1 MAKKEYE
8 PVKLESYFNDYNDY
22 DDDDTTEVE
31 VIDEKDNDTKND
43 YDEYTNNYEDFNKV
57 KEEKEVVGNKTN
69 TEVATKTTNY
79 STVQKHRSYKEV
91 YKELDEVEDDYAVA
105 RFNGILSLISK
116 GFSILGIII
125 AIVLITYFI
134 VTGQFQNLI
143 LYILGLI
150 VAFFFGWF
158 FMYFLVMFTENN

>member
-8 PVKLESYFNDYNDY
+8 PVKLESYFNNYDDY
-22 DDDDTTEVE
+22 DDDTTEVK
-31 VIDEKDNDTKND
+31 VIEETDNTTKND
-43 YDEYTNNYEDFNKV
+43 YDEITNNYEDFNKIN
-57 KEEKEVVGNKTN
+57 EEVVVEDEAKT
-69 TEVATKTTNY
+69 TKAIKTTNY
-79 STVQKHRSYKEV
+79 SKVQKHKSYTEV
-91 YKELDEVEDDYAVA
+91 YKELDEVDDEYEFA
-105 RFNGILSLISK
+105 RFNGILSIISK

-125 AIVLITYFI
+125 AIILITYFI

-143 LYILGLI
+143 IYILGLV